1 MASIWKENVYHKV
14 SRLVCIYKNRV
25 GHWTRSL
32 KLIRKQFL
40 KSLLIDEK
48 LESFVDLI
56 VDVLGLATFG
66 DQVVDDR
73 IDSQVQLLNSLLAI
87 LGSEVKF

>member
-1 MASIWKENVYHKV
+1 
-14 SRLVCIYKNRV
+14 
-25 GHWTRSL
+25 
-32 KLIRKQFL
+32 
-40 KSLLIDEK
+40 LIDEK